1 MIEPE
6 VLFEDQ
12 VFLVINKPSGWV
24 VNYVSSAKKSPILET
39 WLADKY
45 TYEIAGN
52 KEYRSGIVHRLD
64 KETSGVLVVAKT
76 ETAFKYLQKQFKVR
90 EVKKQYLALVHGKVE
105 PGDGVISAPIGRLPW
120 RRDRFG
126 VIAGGRKAETSY
138 SAKDYY
144 VRRISSKE
152 EFTLLKVSPRTGR
165 THQIRVHMKRLG
177 YPVVGDEFYA
187 GRKVSRKD
195 REWCPR
201 LFLHAWKLSIKH
213 PKSKKL
219 MSFKSELPPDLQ
231 SVITHLEK
239 PREN

>member
-1 MIEPE
+1 MINPE
-6 VLFEDQ
+6 VLFEDE

-39 WLADKY
+39 WLTKNY
-45 TYEIAGN
+45 KYEIAGN
-52 KEYRSGIVHRLD
+52 KEFRSGIVHRLD

-76 ETAFKYLQKQFKVR
+76 EVAFKYLQKQFKSR
-90 EVKKQYLALVHGKVE
+90 QVKKQYLALVHVKVE
-105 PGDGVISAPIGRLPW
+105 PGDGVISTPIGRLPW

-126 VIAGGRKAETSY
+126 VIAGGRNAETGY

-144 VRRISSKE
+144 KQVSNSQ

-177 YPVVGDEFYA
+177 HSVVGDEFYA
-187 GRKVSRKD
+187 GRKVSRSD

-213 PKSKKL
+213 PENEKL
-219 MSFKSELPPDLQ
+219 MSFKSELPSDLQ
-231 SVITHLEK
+231 GAITHLEK